1 MTLKKRLRNARRH
14 LGCITR
20 PRRNQS
26 EVGQSCRGSINLQEA
41 RIHTDTATNSLTISA
56 SSQTFHLK
64 AQNECDRK
72 QWLTALEYA
81 RHRAIRAAES
91 DEDEDVKM
99 DSCSNGGMAA
109 LETMNKALAAKLDDL
124 RTCNSLIAKHG
135 GELVRALNETEINEK
150 TRLLSER
157 ISLFKITAAA
167 MVNASDEFVTMI
179 AKESRKVGRYAAN
192 EHEQRLRLQDQLEE
206 LAQQH
211 SSLERAAYRTA
222 RESDLTS
229 DPPFFESDE
238 EFHDASDKMN
248 DLRYDDRKS
257 NSSHTGSLC
266 EDADR
271 ELFDAE
277 IVTPSAAFE
286 QFNTESRPSIV
297 QIDQSVAKR
306 RRSRIPDRPQVSL
319 NLWSIMRNCIGKEL
333 SKIPM
338 PVNFNEPLSVLQR
351 ISEDLEYSHLLDTA
365 AECSDPLEQM
375 CYIAAYAVSSYS
387 TTGNRTTKP
396 FNPLLGETFECDR
409 SSDLGWKSLAEQV
422 SHHPPITAHHA
433 DGRKW
438 IVHQDF
444 TMTSRFRGKY
454 LSVIPVGYSHVKFLH
469 QKNEYS
475 FKKVTT
481 TVHNIIVGKLWIDN
495 HGEMVI
501 DNHITGDKCFLKFHP
516 YSYFSREIPRKVT
529 GLVKDNK
536 GKVQWIIQGT
546 WDRSLDMLKVVKD
559 SDVKGEKS
567 VFETGPP
574 RRMWTVN
581 PPYPGCE
588 KMYYFTRL
596 AIELNEMEEGVAPTD
611 SRLRPDQRLM
621 EEGKWDDANRLK
633 VQIEEKQRAV
643 RRHREA
649 LAEKALQSGEPFE
662 EYQPLWF
669 KKTQHE
675 QTGAVIHMFT
685 GEYWEKK
692 KLQDWS
698 MCPNI
703 F

>member
-1 MTLKKRLRNARRH
+1 
-14 LGCITR
+14 
-20 PRRNQS
+20 
-26 EVGQSCRGSINLQEA
+26 
-41 RIHTDTATNSLTISA
+41 
-56 SSQTFHLK
+56 
-64 AQNECDRK
+64 
-72 QWLTALEYA
+72 
-81 RHRAIRAAES
+81 
-91 DEDEDVKM
+91 
-99 DSCSNGGMAA
+99 
-109 LETMNKALAAKLDDL
+109 
-124 RTCNSLIAKHG
+124 
-135 GELVRALNETEINEK
+135 
-150 TRLLSER
+150 
-157 ISLFKITAAA
+157 
-167 MVNASDEFVTMI
+167 
-179 AKESRKVGRYAAN
+179 
-192 EHEQRLRLQDQLEE
+192 
-206 LAQQH
+206 
-211 SSLERAAYRTA
+211 
-222 RESDLTS
+222 
-229 DPPFFESDE
+229 
-238 EFHDASDKMN
+238 MN

-306 RRSRIPDRPQVSL
+306 RRSHIPDRPQVSLNLWSIMRNCIGKELSKIPMPFNTESRPSIVQIDQSVAKRRRSHIPDRPQVSL

-433 DGRKW
+433 DGHKW
-438 IVHQDF
+438 TVHQDF

-454 LSVIPVGYSHVKFLH
+454 LSVIPIGYSHVKFLH

-501 DNHITGDKCFLKFHP
+501 DNHTTGDKCFLKFHP

-529 GLVKDNK
+529 GLVKDSK

-546 WDRSLDMLKVVKD
+546 WDRSLDMLKVIKD
-559 SDVKGEKS
+559 SDNKGEKS
-567 VFETGPP
+567 IFETGPP
-574 RRMWTVN
+574 RRI
-581 PPYPGCE
+581 PGCD

-643 RRHREA
+643 RRRREA

-692 KLQDWS
+692 RLQDWS